1 MEQAVL
7 DPPSREEVPPQFPK
21 KEPELPAAPPRKGA
35 LAHLA
40 AGIGVVL
47 SRPRVLFVLVLFSF
61 LAALPIALPVFRS
74 AQVHLDPLA
83 QPPGT
88 SIPFDLVTT
97 TPRWLIDDWMRTD
110 SGLVSA
116 LQSSLA
122 PLLLLASLF
131 GLFLTA
137 GWMNV
142 AVRGRREHGL
152 ASFAR
157 GGGQHFFPF
166 LRTWIFGLALAGA
179 VTWVVWNQP
188 GEWVARQ
195 FLPEGRA
202 GLATSESTARWF
214 SIARNA
220 VYLLILLKIEILLD
234 LSRAS
239 LVAGNRRS
247 AVLAIFRGAGFFLVQ
262 PFRVFGLVLSGL
274 LLEAAW
280 VGGVT
285 VLVGTL
291 GASLWYLVFLLPLG
305 RIAFRGARHAGLAR
319 MYCESLRS
327 SVEEPQA
334 PGEPSF
340 FDDGTAWRT

>member
-1 MEQAVL
+1 ML
-7 DPPSREEVPPQFPK
+7 DPPAREEAPPRVPDK
-21 KEPELPAAPPRKGA
+21 GKDLPAAPPRKGA
-35 LAHLA
+35 LAHLM
-40 AGIGVVL
+40 AGLGVVL
-47 SRPRVLFVLVLFSF
+47 ARPRVLFVLVLFSF
-61 LAALPIALPVFRS
+61 LTALPVALPVFRS
-74 AQVHLDPLA
+74 AAAHLDSLA

-88 SIPFDLVTT
+88 SSPFDLVTAA
-97 TPRWLIDDWMRTD
+97 PRWMIDDWMRSD

-122 PLLLLASLF
+122 PLLLLASVF
-131 GLFLTA
+131 GLFLSA

-142 AVRGRREHGL
+142 AVRGRGEHGL
-152 ASFAR
+152 SSFGR
-157 GGGQHFFPF
+157 GGGLHFFPF

-179 VTWVVWNQP
+179 ATWVVWNQP

-202 GLATSESTARWF
+202 DLAASESTARWF
-214 SIARNA
+214 SIVRNA
-220 VYLLILLKIEILLD
+220 VYLLILLKIEVLLD

-274 LLEAAW
+274 LLEAVW

-285 VLVGTL
+285 TLAGTL
-291 GASLWYLVFLLPLG
+291 EASLWYLVFLLPLG

-319 MYCESLRS
+319 MYCESLGS
-327 SVEEPQA
+327 SVEEPPA
-334 PGEPSF
+334 PGGPSF